1 MSFVLPPN
9 TKKIL
14 FEKSEIKDVVS
25 KIKADLCSDYETE
38 IKTNNLKHNKNFNA
52 YLYKINKL
60 FFVID
65 IDSETALIYVNS
77 LIEKHKLKKLQFT
90 KSISNYNDK
99 CCYKHHIYFKNN
111 LNIENNK
118 SIGKLEMFVNKII
131 IEDAIE
137 FNNNVD
143 LDNLPEL
150 NKEFYEE
157 LLLYKPPSKE
167 IEKGKVKP
175 ERPEGPEGPQ
185 EEDKTIKI
193 KKNDVPINLD
203 IKNLNEQD
211 IKILELVNILNIWR
225 CDDYNNW
232 FNVGRCLFNTNIEYT
247 NIFNEFSKKSNKY
260 EPSKIIKTWTDYKKY
275 NKKSDKALTLGT
287 LRFYANED
295 NREDYLNWCSKYKYN
310 INLQYEAVKKNFEI
324 NNFFIKNPVMYG
336 TINFEGELKLRN
348 ENEFKTLHQRIK
360 FMGVNPITG
369 EDEEKSFIMSWLYDD
384 AARQYEKLEF
394 LPKQDTPDI
403 FYNSFNGFEVEKQ
416 HEEDIKL
423 NFEDSNLYLLLNHLC
438 GNDSKVVN
446 YVLKWIANRV
456 QKPYEITKVA
466 LLFKSLQGAGKNL
479 FWDWVGKSIIGHKY
493 FFDTEKTDLVFG
505 RFNGLIENIIL
516 GIINETSGKDT
527 FNIIELIKGLITA
540 DDNMI
545 EHKGMKPYKNKN
557 HIGLVFLTNNSNSIN
572 IPSDDRRFVGIKCNS
587 EICNDPVFFPKVVEE
602 IKSKKYDRCF
612 YEYLMNMDI
621 KNFNFTT
628 ERPKTS
634 FYNDMVELN
643 RPILT
648 NFMLYLY
655 HTRTEEATGATL
667 FNMFGIY
674 LQQMNIVNKLSGTK
688 FGINLKDYDGI
699 TKIKSHWVMKYH
711 INKPVLKEY
720 LIKKC
725 SIDADEFD
733 CDSTGFINDDVVV
746 KTNNNNN
753 NNKSDFD
760 LDFID

>member
-1 MSFVLPPN
+1 MSNITLPSG

-14 FEKSEIKDVVS
+14 FAKS
-25 KIKADLCSDYETE
+25 KIESEVKQQKRHFCSLYETE
-38 IKTNNLKHNKNFNA
+38 LKENKIKQDDNYNA
-52 YLYKINKL
+52 YLFKINKS

-65 IDSETALIYVNS
+65 IDSEPAYNYIIS
-77 LIEKHKLKKLQFT
+77 IIKKYGLDDFVKFT
-90 KSISNYNDK
+90 KSISNYKKMNSF
-99 CCYKHHIYFKNN
+99 KHHFYFKNN

-118 SIGKLEMFVNKII
+118 SIGKLELFVDKII
-131 IEDAIE
+131 TEDAKQ
-137 FNNNVD
+137 FNNNID
-143 LDNLPEL
+143 LNDLPEL
-150 NKEFYEE
+150 NENFYND
-157 LLLYKPPSKE
+157 LLLYKPPKNE
-167 IEKGKVKP
+167 MKTTTP
-175 ERPEGPEGPQ
+175 ETPTGPEIPP
-185 EEDKTIKI
+185 EETKRT
-193 KKNDVPINLD
+193 KKEKLNINLEKKELD
-203 IKNLNEQD
+203 ENEQ
-211 IKILELVNILNIWR
+211 KILELINILNIWR
-225 CDDYNNW
+225 ADDYNNW
-232 FNVGRCLFNTNIEYT
+232 FNVGRCLFNTNIEYI

-260 EPSKIIKTWTDYKKY
+260 EPSKIIKTWADYKKY
-275 NKKSDKALTLGT
+275 NKKHDKALTLGT

-295 NREDYLNWCSKYKYN
+295 NQEDYLKWCSKYKYN
-310 INLQYEAVKKNFEI
+310 TKSQYDTVKKNFEI

-348 ENEFKTLHQRIK
+348 ESEFKTLHQRIK
-360 FMGVNPITG
+360 YTGINAITG
-369 EDEEKSFIMSWLYDD
+369 EDEEKFFINAWLFDET
-384 AARQYEKLEF
+384 ARQYEKLEF
-394 LPKQDTPDI
+394 LPKQETPDI

-416 HEEDIKL
+416 HEGEIKL
-423 NFEDSNLYLLLNHLC
+423 NFEDSNLYILLNHLC
-438 GNDSKVVN
+438 GNDPKVVN

-479 FWDWVGKSIIGHKY
+479 FWDWVGKSIIGQKY
-493 FFDTEKTDLVFG
+493 FFDTEKIDLVFG

-587 EICNDPVFFPKVVEE
+587 DICNDPIFFPKVVEE

-612 YEYLMNMDI
+612 YDYLMNININGFD
-621 KNFNFTT
+621 FTN

-655 HTRTEEATGATL
+655 HTKTEEATGATL

-699 TKIKSHWVMKYH
+699 TKIKSHGVMKYQ

-725 SIDADEFD
+725 SVDPDEFE
-733 CDSTGFINDDVVV
+733 CDTTGFINDDSI
-746 KTNNNNN
+746 KINNN

-760 LDFID
+760 LDSDFID